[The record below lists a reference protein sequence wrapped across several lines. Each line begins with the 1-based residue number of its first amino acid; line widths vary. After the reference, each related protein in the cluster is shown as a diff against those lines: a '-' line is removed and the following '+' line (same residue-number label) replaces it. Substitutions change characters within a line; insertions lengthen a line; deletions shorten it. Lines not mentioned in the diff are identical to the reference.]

1 MNNTLHDSEQDQ
13 LRAIHTMLASGHAS
27 VHLERHTFLLWGLS
41 AAFLILAVPELFSRE
56 RFTDPFE
63 LLVWQNS
70 FISLVLIG
78 TGYLDY
84 RWTHQRRHARD
95 ESLSFVQRQVTKV
108 WWMLIALVVVI
119 NIGMNLYGGGSLFY
133 GITLVLIGIGIY
145 VHGLFSRQML
155 TWGGGL
161 MMLLGL
167 ALLATTP
174 EIEQQEWIAASAFG
188 IGLPSLSILVNRTSV
203 TTGRRELFLSLFWL
217 GLVLSPASI
226 AISLSSQTNYTGWPE
241 VSLEDYL
248 MGGPPRDGEGLI
260 VTLPAGTQ
268 MPLNIKLKGD
278 TFIPADQAVLRMQLI
293 RPLSIP
299 VSTGEVEN
307 RLRIGQ
313 GRWKSGYAYRIRDW
327 RVTSRLSPAK
337 GPEMDL
343 SLKLQFEN

>member
-1 MNNTLHDSEQDQ
+1 MNNPPQNSEQDQ

-41 AAFLILAVPELFSRE
+41 AAFLILAVPELFSQE

-63 LLVWQNS
+63 RLVWQNG

-84 RWTHQRRHARD
+84 RWTDQQRRARD
-95 ESLSFVQRQVTKV
+95 ESLSFVQRQITKV

-161 MMLLGL
+161 MMMLGL
-167 ALLATTP
+167 VLLVTTP
-174 EIEQQEWIAASAFG
+174 EIEQQEWVAASAFG
-188 IGLPSLSILVNRTSV
+188 IGLPTLSILVNRTAV

-226 AISLSSQTNYTGWPE
+226 AINLSSQTSYTGWPV

-248 MGGPPRDGEGLI
+248 MGSPPRDGEGLI

-268 MPLNIKLKGD
+268 VPLKIKLEGD
-278 TFIPADQAVLRMQLI
+278 TFIPTNQAVLQMQVI
-293 RPLSIP
+293 RPVSIP
-299 VSTGEVEN
+299 VSAGEVEN

-313 GRWKSGYAYRIRDW
+313 GRWKSGYDYRVRDW
-327 RVTSRLSPAK
+327 QVKSRLSPEN
-337 GPEMDL
+337 GPEMEL